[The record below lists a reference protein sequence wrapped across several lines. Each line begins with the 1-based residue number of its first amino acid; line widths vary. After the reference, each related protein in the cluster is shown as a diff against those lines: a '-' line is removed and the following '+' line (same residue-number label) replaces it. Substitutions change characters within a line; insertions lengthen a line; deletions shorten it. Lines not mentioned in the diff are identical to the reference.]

1 MFFLNAILW
10 FIYSVFI
17 YYDMAIVNNNKTSAD
32 IAAVFLFIMAAF
44 MFISGVMLGRQPKR
58 VYYPTLVLIVLNT
71 IFTLMNLSDLLYLVA
86 FVIDAVI
93 ISLLLSLWK
102 EYLSTP

>member
-1 MFFLNAILW
+1 MLFLNAILW
-10 FIYSVFI
+10 LVYCIYI
-17 YYDMAIVNNNKTSAD
+17 YYDMAVVNNNGTSAY

-44 MFISGVMLGRQPKR
+44 MFISGVALGRQPKR
-58 VYYPTLVLIVLNT
+58 GYYPTLVLIVLNT
-71 IFTLMNLSDLLYLVA
+71 IFTLMNLSDFLYLVA